1 MGRAMPPRRTGRGE
15 RRRGMI
21 VRFVRE
27 FRQSEGHSPSLRQ
40 IGDAVGLAA
49 STVSYHV
56 AVLEREGALRRGPRQ
71 PRTLTQPASSCAGPV
86 AEADE
91 VDVPLLG
98 QIPAGIPAEAVELA
112 EDTFR
117 LPRRLVG
124 HGTLFML
131 TVRGLDDRGSDH
143 RR

>member
-1 MGRAMPPRRTGRGE
+1 MGNDMTPRRTGPGD

-21 VRFVRE
+21 VRFVRD
-27 FRQSEGHSPSLRQ
+27 FGQVEGHPPSLRQ
-40 IGDAVGLAA
+40 IGDAVGLAV

-56 AVLEREGALRRGPRQ
+56 AVLEQEGTLRRGPRQ
-71 PRTLTQPASSCAGPV
+71 PRTLVQPVSPGPTP
-86 AEADE
+86 APGDDE

-98 QIPAGIPAEAVELA
+98 QIPAGFPVEAVELA

-131 TVRGLDDRGSDH
+131 KVRGD
-143 RR
+143 